1 MPPPGAAAPMKRHD
15 DREEEEPA
23 KQQEAEPEAAP
34 PATAQQCRK
43 DNDDTAKVPY
53 HLAGGMSFSSIGT
66 DFSFDD
72 SSDDLD
78 IPEQLKRRK
87 KKSSSRRKSS
97 KSDKDKSRDKDD
109 KKDRDKK
116 SKRGK
121 KKKSGSG
128 ASGEDEQENTLLDEV
143 FPPHIAAALR
153 EGRKVEPESKEMV
166 TIFFSDIVGF
176 TNISSTMI
184 SPLKVSD
191 MLDRLYQKFDQ
202 LSHQHDVFKVETIG
216 DR

>member
-1 MPPPGAAAPMKRHD
+1 MPPPGAAAPMKRHH
-15 DREEEEPA
+15 DRKEEQPA

-34 PATAQQCRK
+34 SATAQK
-43 DNDDTAKVPY
+43 DNDDTANVPY

-66 DFSFDD
+66 DFSFD
-72 SSDDLD
+72 SSGDLD

-116 SKRGK
+116 GSKRDK
-121 KKKSGSG
+121 KKKSGRG
-128 ASGEDEQENTLLDEV
+128 TNGEDGQDNTLLDEV

>member
-1 MPPPGAAAPMKRHD
+1 MPPPGAAVPMKRHD
-15 DREEEEPA
+15 RPAEA
-23 KQQEAEPEAAP
+23 KQAEPEAAP
-34 PATAQQCRK
+34 TAREWRT
-43 DNDDTAKVPY
+43 DNEDTPTTENLPY
-53 HLAGGMSFSSIGT
+53 HLAGGHMSLSSIST
-66 DFSFDD
+66 DFSFD
-72 SSDDLD
+72 SSGDLG

-87 KKSSSRRKSS
+87 KKSSSSKRSS
-97 KSDKDKSRDKDD
+97 KSDKSKD
-109 KKDRDKK
+109 KKDKEKRG
-116 SKRGK
+116 SKRDK

-128 ASGEDEQENTLLDEV
+128 VEDEQDSTLLDEV

-184 SPLKVSD
+184 SPLKVSE